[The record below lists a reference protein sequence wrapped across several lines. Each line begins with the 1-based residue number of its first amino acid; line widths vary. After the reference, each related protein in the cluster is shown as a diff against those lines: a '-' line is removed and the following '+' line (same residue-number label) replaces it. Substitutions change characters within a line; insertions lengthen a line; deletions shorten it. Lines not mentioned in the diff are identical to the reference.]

1 MDKFFKADKLICQIE
16 SLKYIQ
22 DDDDCGLDDYMFD
35 FSEELSCSD
44 EEELPSYDLVIID
57 EIESVLAH
65 FKSPTVTDKEDTF
78 DLLSAICANS
88 NKILALDGDYHNRS
102 YDFISGF
109 GPNIVLENTIKK
121 DKSHYIFTNNL
132 PNFEKEL
139 EQDLVNG
146 KNIVLISMS
155 STLGEKYENKLKD
168 RFKCKLHCSKSNDED
183 KKFLVD
189 VEKYWNNFQIV
200 IYSPF
205 IEAGIDFNIPHFYK
219 KYVIL
224 SSNSCSQRALCQ
236 MIGRVRQTENNVIKV
251 FLNGLPFKEKA
262 NFYTYEEIK
271 QYVFEMHRKYLTPQI
286 IKNDKTGKYIKRY
299 NSKQYTQLII
309 HNELEAKNK
318 TSYYFV
324 PLFLQMIKDKG
335 CTYEL
340 CSDELEDNTTKNKKK
355 VDTIDFHK
363 GDILEAEDINYDKYE
378 EYIKNQQKNIATTDQ
393 KLAIEKYLYKRYF
406 KVKDVNEEFLNKYFR
421 KIHVLHNIRLLF
433 GKKNLEVYDGFDQF
447 EIKRIDFESAK
458 KQEQIDMIK
467 EVIDNIGFDLD
478 NMNIK
483 VPRNVFQEAVNKCL
497 KECTLFVDPQ
507 KSQPLFGFYKRKID
521 SIKSFLGFMNSLLK
535 DWGLKIENKVKFSNI
550 KVNNKWKSIKIIK
563 YYMNYH
569 NNISNFI

>member
-155 STLGEKYENKLKD
+155 STLAEKYENKLKD